1 MDPIDELQYELL
13 RLEKWVPYC
22 TRYLNNF
29 KHKNKFFE
37 AFIRHKVGKIES
49 MCCDLL
55 INSSGRCNW
64 EVIAELQRRGFYVG
78 PGERDSFGWLTGILV
93 TSKGDIVYG

>member
-13 RLEKWVPYC
+13 RLEKWVPYY